1 MNTYSRYQTDP
12 DDFPDDLVD
21 DEQLNYA
28 AMMSTISRPQ
38 QALAYLIACETQAN
52 QALETAENQLKR
64 NNINAA
70 AGAVECAHLHVA
82 AARAILEHGQT
93 TTDEQED
100 QQAQRELVDHD
111 PTIAEMEHTIEEK
124 MKTIASRSSYQ
135 NLDEDTAAWYT
146 SRMQPRLSL
155 EAVRKMSSWI
165 LNPNQEEKRPAEFQS
180 ACMKVISELH
190 EWPNLMRQHPDP
202 ENILKKPD
210 GFTSDKARVDEQ
222 ALQAE
227 REIATLAQKAAAAYN
242 QTIPVVVS
250 PRLTPFSEATS
261 EIAAITLMSNHS
273 QMSVIC
279 LCEYAYE
286 DDDKDD
292 DANEARE
299 LPPCTAYVAFIHDGR
314 KHILAVGD
322 PYPSGFPADAA
333 THHMENLLSEM
344 EREQP
349 HKCNRADELYMQAR
363 AMITAADLEIHTV
376 PSEAIDKV
384 LGIAKDIGLPRGG
397 LQLVLETIADYD
409 LTLAQLLTTNGTHEG
424 AAVPRMCGRRQARKI
439 IETAREQGLDPYQ
452 LAELAETLGFTARQV
467 NAKPKPIPSVQRTR
481 LSKAGL
487 EAGLSPDI
495 VERVMEAL
503 DDLQE

>member
-52 QALETAENQLKR
+52 QALETAENQLQR

-70 AGAVECAHLHVA
+70 AGAVECAHLHLA

-135 NLDEDTAAWYT
+135 NLDEDTTAWYT

-155 EAVRKMSSWI
+155 EAVRKMSRWI
-165 LNPNQEEKRPAEFQS
+165 LNPDQEEKRPAEFQS

-227 REIATLAQKAAAAYN
+227 REIATLGQKAAAAYN
-242 QTIPVVVS
+242 ETIPVVVS

-273 QMSVIC
+273 HMSVIC

-333 THHMENLLSEM
+333 IHHMENLLSQM

-349 HKCNRADELYMQAR
+349 FNCNRADELYMQAR

-439 IETAREQGLDPYQ
+439 IETARQQGLDPYQ

>member
-1 MNTYSRYQTDP
+1 MNTCSRHQADL
-12 DDFPDDLVD
+12 DDFPEDLVD
-21 DEQLNYA
+21 DDQLRYA
-28 AMMSTISRPQ
+28 AMMSTMSSPQ
-38 QALAYLIACETQAN
+38 QAIAYLIACETQAN
-52 QALETAENQLKR
+52 QALETAENQLHR

-100 QQAQRELVDHD
+100 QQAQRELVDHN

-135 NLDEDTAAWYT
+135 NFDEDTVVWYA

-155 EAVRKMSSWI
+155 EAVRKMSRWI
-165 LNPNQEEKRPAEFQS
+165 LNPDQEEKRPAEFQS

-210 GFTSDKARVDEQ
+210 GFTGDKARVDEQ

-242 QTIPVVVS
+242 ETIPVVVS

-273 QMSVIC
+273 HVSVIC

-286 DDDKDD
+286 DEDE
-292 DANEARE
+292 NEAGE

-349 HKCNRADELYMQAR
+349 FNCNRADELYMQAR
-363 AMITAADLEIHTV
+363 AMITAADLNQSQGGMCICR
-376 PSEAIDKV
+376 V
-384 LGIAKDIGLPRGG
+384 LGI
-397 LQLVLETIADYD
+397 
-409 LTLAQLLTTNGTHEG
+409 G
-424 AAVPRMCGRRQARKI
+424 AGVS
-439 IETAREQGLDPYQ
+439 RECFGP
-452 LAELAETLGFTARQV
+452 
-467 NAKPKPIPSVQRTR
+467 
-481 LSKAGL
+481 
-487 EAGLSPDI
+487 
-495 VERVMEAL
+495 
-503 DDLQE
+503 

>member
-1 MNTYSRYQTDP
+1 
-12 DDFPDDLVD
+12 
-21 DEQLNYA
+21 
-28 AMMSTISRPQ
+28 
-38 QALAYLIACETQAN
+38 
-52 QALETAENQLKR
+52 
-64 NNINAA
+64 
-70 AGAVECAHLHVA
+70 
-82 AARAILEHGQT
+82 
-93 TTDEQED
+93 
-100 QQAQRELVDHD
+100 
-111 PTIAEMEHTIEEK
+111 
-124 MKTIASRSSYQ
+124 
-135 NLDEDTAAWYT
+135 
-146 SRMQPRLSL
+146 MQPRLSL
-155 EAVRKMSSWI
+155 EAVQKMSRWI
-165 LNPNQEEKRPAEFQS
+165 LNPDQEEKRPAEFQS

-210 GFTSDKARVDEQ
+210 GFTRHKARVDEQ

-227 REIATLAQKAAAAYN
+227 REIATLAQDAAAVYN
-242 QTIPVVVS
+242 KTIPVVVS

-261 EIAAITLMSNHS
+261 AIAAMTLMSNHS
-273 QMSVIC
+273 HVSIIC
-279 LCEYAYE
+279 LCENE
-286 DDDKDD
+286 D
-292 DANEARE
+292 EARE

-333 THHMENLLSEM
+333 THHLENLLSQM

-349 HKCNRADELYMQAR
+349 FNCNRADELYMQAR

-376 PSEAIDKV
+376 ASKAIDKV

-409 LTLAQLLTTNGTHEG
+409 LTLAQLLTTNGAHQG
-424 AAVPRMCGRRQARKI
+424 AAVPRMCGRRQARTI
-439 IETAREQGLDPYQ
+439 IETARQQGLDPYQ

-467 NAKPKPIPSVQRTR
+467 NAKPKLIPSGQRTR